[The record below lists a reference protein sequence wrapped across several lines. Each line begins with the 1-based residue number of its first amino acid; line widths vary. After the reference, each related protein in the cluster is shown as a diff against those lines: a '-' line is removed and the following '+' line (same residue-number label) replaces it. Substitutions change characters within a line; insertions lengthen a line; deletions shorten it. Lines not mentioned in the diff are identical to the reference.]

1 MKMVKLHTRRKFVK
15 KKATPKNPPDQVTQ
29 LTNQATDYIKQ
40 WTRRELGKLQE
51 DQDTS
56 ICIPTKTG
64 YKIGLYNL
72 RVYPNKTCEL
82 FDRNEELV
90 HVFENKISAILYTI
104 YTIKRKYWLA
114 DDILAHDTEINK
126 HYTDMLTLRRSI
138 ERARINKDYVS
149 LDSRQNRLEIAE
161 HELATAR
168 AKIAQIHRTA
178 KLNKVWE

>member
-1 MKMVKLHTRRKFVK
+1 MVKSYTRRKFVK
-15 KKATPKNPPDQVTQ
+15 KTVANKPPDQITQ

-51 DQDTS
+51 NRDTS
-56 ICIPTKTG
+56 ICIPVKNG

-82 FDRNEELV
+82 FDRNDELV

-104 YTIKRKYWLA
+104 YTIKRKYWMA
-114 DDILAHDTEINK
+114 DDILRLDTDINK
-126 HYTDMLTLRRSI
+126 NYTDMLTLRKGI
-138 ERARINKDYVS
+138 ARAALEKDYIA

-161 HELATAR
+161 RELELAR
-168 AKIAQIHRTA
+168 AKMSQIHRHA
-178 KLNKVWE
+178 KISKVWE

>member
-1 MKMVKLHTRRKFVK
+1 MVKSYTRKKFVN
-15 KKATPKNPPDQVTQ
+15 KKATNKSPDQVTQ

-40 WTRRELGKLQE
+40 WTQRELGKLQE
-51 DQDTS
+51 NQDTS
-56 ICIPTKTG
+56 ICIPTNTG

-82 FDRNEELV
+82 FDRNGELV

-104 YTIKRKYWLA
+104 YSIKKRYWLA
-114 DDILAHDTEINK
+114 DNILRIDTEINK
-126 HYTDMLTLRRSI
+126 HYTDMLALRRGI
-138 ERARINKDYVS
+138 VHATLEKDYVA

-161 HELATAR
+161 RELGLAR

-178 KLNKVWE
+178 KLNKVWD

>member
-1 MKMVKLHTRRKFVK
+1 MKMVKSYTRKKFVK
-15 KKATPKNPPDQVTQ
+15 KKSPNKPPDQVTQ
-29 LTNQATDYIKQ
+29 LTNQATDYIKR
-40 WTRRELGKLQE
+40 WTQRELGKLQE
-51 DQDTS
+51 NRDTS

-64 YKIGLYNL
+64 YKIGLYTL

-82 FDRNEELV
+82 YDRNSELV
-90 HVFENKISAILYTI
+90 HVFENKISAIIYTI
-104 YTIKRKYWLA
+104 YTIKHKYWLA

-138 ERARINKDYVS
+138 ERARLDKDYVA

-161 HELATAR
+161 QELATAR

-178 KLNKVWE
+178 KINKVWE

>member
-1 MKMVKLHTRRKFVK
+1 MVKSHTRKKFVK
-15 KKATPKNPPDQVTQ
+15 KKATNKPPDQVTQ
-29 LTNQATDYIKQ
+29 LTNRATDYIKQ
-40 WTRRELGKLQE
+40 WTRRELGRIQE
-51 DQDTS
+51 DQDTR

-72 RVYPNKTCEL
+72 QVHHNKTCEL

-126 HYTDMLTLRRSI
+126 HYIDVLTLRRGI
-138 ERARINKDYVS
+138 ERARINKDYIA

-161 HELATAR
+161 HELALAR
-168 AKIAQIHRTA
+168 AKIAQIHRTG